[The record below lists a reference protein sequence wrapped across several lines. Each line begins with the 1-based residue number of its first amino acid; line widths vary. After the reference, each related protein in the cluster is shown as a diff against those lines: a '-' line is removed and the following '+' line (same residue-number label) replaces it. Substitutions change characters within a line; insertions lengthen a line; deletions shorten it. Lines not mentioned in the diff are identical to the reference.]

1 MVQMAK
7 SLQIRMTFAIA
18 IGFIAV
24 AFGFFAFGLLP
35 LHKDKIWAF
44 EVQRKLNPAVT
55 RAWATNAMK
64 FYSRTSDFNTFK
76 TWLTNAPAVL
86 TNSYSRLP
94 TVFVSEEDG
103 EAVCLQ
109 LRYGGGMYDWG
120 LTIGQ
125 TNLPSSY
132 ARGKKTERWSDGI
145 YYWAN

>member
-1 MVQMAK
+1 
-7 SLQIRMTFAIA
+7 MTFAIT
-18 IGFIAV
+18 IGITAV
-24 AFGFFAFGLLP
+24 ALSIFAFGLLP

-44 EVQRKLNPAVT
+44 EVQRKLNPVAT
-55 RAWATNAMK
+55 RAWAINAMK
-64 FYSRTSDFNTFK
+64 FYSRTSDFSIFK

-86 TNSYSRLP
+86 INSYPRLP
-94 TVFVSEEDG
+94 SVLVSEEDG
-103 EAVCLQ
+103 EAVCLH

-132 ARGKKTERWSDGI
+132 ARGKKSVRWSDGI